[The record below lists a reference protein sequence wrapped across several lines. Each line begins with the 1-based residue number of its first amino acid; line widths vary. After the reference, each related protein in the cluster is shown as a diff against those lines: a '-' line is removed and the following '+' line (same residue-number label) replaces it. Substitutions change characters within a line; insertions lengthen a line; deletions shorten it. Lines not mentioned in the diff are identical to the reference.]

1 MAEENTITLRSSD
14 GQEFLISKNAVIL
27 SETIKA
33 MVEEDDSSSVFP
45 LAPIDSKTLADIIT
59 FLNKRVDCGDDDDK
73 KKSCNDE
80 FIAGKEW
87 NDLGNLVLAANYLDI
102 KDLLD
107 IICEKMADTMK
118 DKSVMW
124 VRKNFQIQND
134 FSPEEEEKVREEY
147 AWAFEGVEDD

>member
-1 MAEENTITLRSSD
+1 MAEKNTITLKSSD
-14 GQEFLISKNAVIL
+14 GQEFLISKNAAML

-45 LAPIDSKTLADIIT
+45 LAVVDSKTLADIIT

-87 NDLGNLVLAANYLDI
+87 NDLGNLVLAANYLDV

-107 IICEKMADTMK
+107 IICQKMADTMK

-124 VRKNFQIQND
+124 VRENFQIQND
-134 FSPEEEEKVREEY
+134 YSPEEEEKVREEY

>member
-1 MAEENTITLRSSD
+1 MAEENTITLKSSD
-14 GQEFLISKNAVIL
+14 GQEFLISKNAAIL

-45 LAPIDSKTLADIIT
+45 LAVVDSKTLADVIT

-73 KKSCNDE
+73 KKSCNDD

-87 NDLGNLVLAANYLDI
+87 KDFCNLVLAANYLDV

-107 IICEKMADTMK
+107 IICEKMADMMK

-124 VRKNFQIQND
+124 VRK
-134 FSPEEEEKVREEY
+134 K
-147 AWAFEGVEDD
+147 